1 MDNFSAGPYLY
12 SLIRPSFIHMYI
24 LVTPD
29 FKLWGSLSCQR
40 QPWQWNN
47 LITVY
52 DTCLCNIWTWCKKGN
67 NSNCQPSNLSPV
79 SLKCIPSL
87 KLHVLH
93 RTKKTH
99 TTPPPQK
106 KTILY
111 YFECTFIIRVYC
123 FTSFYTCHCESL
135 KIRRIGEQDKAVAN
149 VNDWSWCMDKQ
160 VNNYDMLSLF

>member
-1 MDNFSAGPYLY
+1 MIFLNFDYFFFVRTKCRIKYIYLRNLLDNFSAGPYLY

-87 KLHVLH
+87 KLLVLH
-93 RTKKTH
+93 RTKKKPH
-99 TTPPPQK
+99 NPPPK
-106 KTILY
+106 KKKLY
-111 YFECTFIIRVYC
+111 YIILSV
-123 FTSFYTCHCESL
+123 H
-135 KIRRIGEQDKAVAN
+135 
-149 VNDWSWCMDKQ
+149 
-160 VNNYDMLSLF
+160 LSLGYIVLHLFTHVIVNHWKYEE